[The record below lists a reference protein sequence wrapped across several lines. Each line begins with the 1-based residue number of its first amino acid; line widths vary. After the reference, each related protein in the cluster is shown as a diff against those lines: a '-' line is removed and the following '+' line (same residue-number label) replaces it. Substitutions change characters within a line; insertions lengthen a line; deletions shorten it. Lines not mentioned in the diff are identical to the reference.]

1 MSLGRNSGKRTDDNG
16 APGVTRTPGPRFRKP
31 LLYPPELQAHGF
43 ILNDAEAILEM
54 KRGTE
59 ECLCYGCIARQRRHR
74 FHHRVSMIPRL
85 TTTKGTTSV
94 VPQERP
100 P

>member
-1 MSLGRNSGKRTDDNG
+1 MSLGRNSGKGTDDNG

-59 ECLCYGCIARQRRHR
+59 GNASVMGVLLDKEDTV
-74 FHHRVSMIPRL
+74 F
-85 TTTKGTTSV
+85 TTEF
-94 VPQERP
+94 P
-100 P
+100 

>member
-59 ECLCYGCIARQRRHR
+59 
-74 FHHRVSMIPRL
+74 V
-85 TTTKGTTSV
+85 TSV
-94 VPQERP
+94 MGVLLDKEDTVFTTEFP
-100 P
+100 